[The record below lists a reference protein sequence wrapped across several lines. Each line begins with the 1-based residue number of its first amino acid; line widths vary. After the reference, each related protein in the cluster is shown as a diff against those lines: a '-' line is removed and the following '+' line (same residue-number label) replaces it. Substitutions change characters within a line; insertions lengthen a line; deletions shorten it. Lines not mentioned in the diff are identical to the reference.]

1 MSRKAL
7 FIEHRPSD
15 WPELVGHDKLKRSI
29 AAMRLR
35 GSLGGRAFWIS
46 GASGIGKTSCAG
58 LIAGEVCDADNFVE
72 VDAGELTPKA
82 IDDLERML
90 RCRAIG
96 DKSGRAVLT
105 NESHGLRKDSVRKLL
120 VVLERIPAH
129 VTWVFTTTSEGQQ
142 ALFDGVDSHP
152 LLSRCIKFELKV
164 EDCAA
169 QIVERAKAIAE
180 AEGLGGA
187 DLAEYMLLAKRCK
200 FNFRDMLTEIERGEM
215 FVALAPQIVTARFGD
230 GQSYDSAA
238 IERMLMRS

>member
-1 MSRKAL
+1 MLRKAL
-7 FIEHRPSD
+7 YVEHRPAD
-15 WPELVGHDKLKRSI
+15 WSQLVGHEKLKRSI
-29 AAMRLR
+29 AAMRSR

-58 LIAGEVCDADNFVE
+58 LIAGDVCCPDNFVE

-82 IDDLERML
+82 IDDLERLL
-90 RCRAIG
+90 RCRALG
-96 DKSGRAVLT
+96 ERSGRAVLC

-120 VVLERIPAH
+120 VVLERVPAH

-142 ALFDGVDSHP
+142 TLFDGVDSHP
-152 LLSRCIKFELKV
+152 LLSRCIKFELTV

-169 QIVERAKAIAE
+169 QIVARAKDIAE
-180 AEGLGGA
+180 SEGLGGA

-215 FVALAPQIVTARFGD
+215 FRESWQPTPGPRMLV

-238 IERMLMRS
+238 IERMLLKS

>member
-7 FIEHRPSD
+7 FIEHRPGD
-15 WPELVGHDKLKRSI
+15 WSQLVGHDKLKRSI
-29 AAMRLR
+29 AAMRKR

-58 LIAGEVCDADNFVE
+58 LIAGDVCCPDNFVE

-82 IDDLERML
+82 IDDLERLL
-90 RCRAIG
+90 RCRALG
-96 DKSGRAVLT
+96 ELSGRAVLV
-105 NESHGLRKDSVRKLL
+105 NEAHGLRKDSVRKLL
-120 VVLERIPAH
+120 VVLERVPAH

-142 ALFDGVDSHP
+142 SLFDGVDSHP
-152 LLSRCIKFELKV
+152 LLSRCIKFELTV

-169 QIVERAKAIAE
+169 QIVERAKEIAE

-187 DLAEYMLLAKRCK
+187 ELADYMLLAKRCK

-215 FVALAPQIVTARFGD
+215 YQETTLQVLNARTAA
-230 GQSYDSAA
+230 GQSYDATA
-238 IERMLMRS
+238 IERMLLRS

>member
-1 MSRKAL
+1 MVKSL
-7 FIEHRPSD
+7 FTLYRPKTWD
-15 WPELVGHDKLKRSI
+15 QLVGHDKLKRSI
-29 AAMRLR
+29 AAMRQR

-46 GASGIGKTSCAG
+46 GNSGIGKTSCAG
-58 LIAGEVCDADNFVE
+58 LIAGEVCDADNFIE

-96 DKSGRAVLT
+96 EKSGRAVLC

-129 VTWVFTTTSEGQQ
+129 VTWVFTTTFEGQQ
-142 ALFDGVDSHP
+142 SLFDGIDSHP

-180 AEGLGGA
+180 AEGLSGA
-187 DLAEYMLLAKRCK
+187 SAEEFVKLAADCK
-200 FNFRDMLTEIERGEM
+200 FNFRDMLNEIEKGTMMREVVTSKRPVKPQVVRAGIDWDSVEM
-215 FVALAPQIVTARFGD
+215 A
-230 GQSYDSAA
+230 SA
-238 IERMLMRS
+238 